1 MKRHGLTLVETVVA
15 LAIAGVMVAG
25 TSASIRYFTRPAAA
39 NEVTL
44 DQLQALQVASETLS
58 RDLRQARQIIW
69 PEPGQ
74 PAARAVYLRDF
85 EGAIHAY
92 VYDPNAKSLR
102 HVRFSLTG
110 LPNEDRVGVASE
122 LTGAYFSV
130 NASGLVSWALTA
142 PSRMLMGS
150 VRRVNQ

>member
-15 LAIAGVMVAG
+15 LAIAGVVFAG
-25 TSASIRYFTRPAAA
+25 AAAGVKYFTRPAAA

-44 DQLQALQVASETLS
+44 DQLQALQGASEALS
-58 RDLRQARQIIW
+58 RDLRQARQIIY

-74 PAARAVYLRDF
+74 PAARALYLRDF
-85 EGAIHAY
+85 EGAIFAY
-92 VYDPNAKSLR
+92 VFDPGSKKLR
-102 HVRFSLTG
+102 RVRFSLTG
-110 LPNEDRVGVASE
+110 LPSEDRVGIASE

-130 NASGLVSWALTA
+130 NANGLVSWAITA